1 MPTDL
6 GTKTEQTKTG
16 FLNCFK
22 VLSNIAKPAV
32 TMQLQKGNRET
43 PTADQWICGET
54 SWIVN
59 NDRTLR
65 HKTSTAINTY

>member
-54 SWIVN
+54 S
-59 NDRTLR
+59 
-65 HKTSTAINTY
+65 